1 MTTDMGQFHEIFYE
15 ESFELLD
22 GMESALL
29 ELESGSGDNELIHT
43 IFRAAHSI
51 KGGAGTFGFTNVSEF
66 THTME
71 TLLDEMREATRPV
84 NSDLV
89 SLLLESGDAVRGM
102 LEALRDG
109 VDADEVRVA
118 ALLERLNIELGKD
131 PGAADGQETPS
142 EAVDKSAD
150 VPAGWKIKIKPAA
163 DFFQSGNDPL
173 RIFRELSELGE
184 LETTVDTASLPAFTE
199 FDPSQCYLSWELT
212 LTGDMTREQID
223 DILGWIDEDCEL
235 SIEAQGAIA
244 SENTQSTPAVAADQ
258 SPDQDKVAEKVPA
271 PAAAEKATPAAK
283 KPAPAKKGSGSI
295 RVDIG
300 KIDSLINMVGEL
312 VITQSMLSLLGEDF
326 DMSRIERLRNG
337 LEQLERHTREMQE
350 SVMRIRMI
358 PISFTFNRFP
368 RLVHDI
374 SRQMDKKIELEMLGE
389 ATEVDKTVIELISD
403 PLVHLVRNS
412 LDHGIET
419 PADRVAAG
427 KPETGTIVLSACHQ
441 GGNIVIEIKDDGK
454 GLDAEKL
461 HSKAIEKGLISAED
475 NLTESQIYELIF
487 KPGFSTAEKVTDVSG
502 RGVGMDV
509 VRRNIMSLGGII
521 NIDSTLGQGTT
532 ISIHLPLTL
541 AILDGQ
547 IAKVGDEV
555 YIVPLASIIET
566 IQLKPNMINLVAGRG
581 EAFKLRDKFMP
592 IIRLHDVFGIESC
605 ESKQLSEGLLVV
617 VEADG
622 RQCGIFVDDLLGQQ
636 QVVIKS
642 METNYKRV
650 QGVSGAT
657 ILGDGSVALILDMSG
672 IIRRWQTNNATL
684 QVVDGKAAGL

>member
-15 ESFELLD
+15 ESFELLES
-22 GMESALL
+22 MESALL

-51 KGGAGTFGFTNVSEF
+51 KGGAGTFGFTEVSEF

-71 TLLDEMREATRPV
+71 TLLDEMREGKRPV
-84 NSDLV
+84 SGDII
-89 SLLLESGDAVRGM
+89 SMLLESGDAVREM

-109 VDADEVRVA
+109 GESNQARVA
-118 ALLERLNIELGKD
+118 ELLGKLNAELGRE
-131 PGAADGQETPS
+131 PGSPASETGNT
-142 EAVDKSAD
+142 ESATD
-150 VPAGWKIKIKPAA
+150 HQTVAAGWKINIKPNP

-184 LETTVDTASLPAFTE
+184 LETNVDTSSLPEFSD
-199 FDPSQCYLSWELT
+199 FDPAQCYLSWELT
-212 LTGDMTREQID
+212 LTGDITREQID

-235 SIEAQGAIA
+235 SIEAQGSRPA
-244 SENTQSTPAVAADQ
+244 ENTQASSAEETSDQKSEVEKEAA
-258 SPDQDKVAEKVPA
+258 PVVAEKPPA
-271 PAAAEKATPAAK
+271 TAK
-283 KPAPAKKGSGSI
+283 KPAPVKKGSGSI

-312 VITQSMLSLLGEDF
+312 VITQSMLSLLGDDF
-326 DMSRIERLRNG
+326 DMSRIERLRDG
-337 LEQLERHTREMQE
+337 LAQLERHTREMQE

-374 SRQMDKKIELEMLGE
+374 SRQLDKKIELELLGE
-389 ATEVDKTVIELISD
+389 STEVDKTVIELISD

-412 LDHGIET
+412 LDHGIEK
-419 PADRVAAG
+419 PADRLAAG

-461 HSKAIEKGLISAED
+461 RAKAIEKELISADD
-475 NLTESQIYELIF
+475 NLSERQIYELIF
-487 KPGFSTAEKVTDVSG
+487 KPGFSTAEAVTDVSG

-509 VRRNIMSLGGII
+509 VRRNIMSLGGTI
-521 NIDSTLGQGTT
+521 NIESTLGQGTT

-547 IAKVGDEV
+547 IAKVGEEV

-592 IIRLHDVFGIESC
+592 IIRLHDVFAIE
-605 ESKQLSEGLLVV
+605 
-617 VEADG
+617 
-622 RQCGIFVDDLLGQQ
+622 
-636 QVVIKS
+636 
-642 METNYKRV
+642 
-650 QGVSGAT
+650 
-657 ILGDGSVALILDMSG
+657 
-672 IIRRWQTNNATL
+672 
-684 QVVDGKAAGL
+684 